1 MITPRNALG
10 RLAVI
15 LLTLGLFGTSCQT
28 KNEATRAPAKK
39 VDAGRIDQIF
49 AQWNRSDSPG
59 AAVVVVQNGE
69 VVFQGGYGLANLES
83 RTPITP
89 QTVFDAASVAKQF
102 TGLAIA
108 MLIEEGKLS
117 LDDDIRKHL
126 PDVPDFGRPIT
137 IRHLLHHTSG
147 LRDWPETL
155 GLSGF
160 GHGAIITMDTILEM
174 VRRQQELDFAPGEEY
189 QYCNTSYNLL
199 AASVAKVSGESFRG
213 WTDKKLFR
221 PLGMKGTHFCEDPTT
236 PILNRAEAYNPA
248 GEKKF
253 KRSISQLAAQGSS
266 SLFISAEDLG
276 KWLVNFQ
283 TELVG
288 GKGAFEKMYQPGQ
301 LKSGAKIDYGF
312 GIGLGKYHGDKT
324 ISHSGSWAGYR
335 SYVMHVPEKRFGVGI
350 LANSGDMDPT
360 SLARKIADVYFG
372 HSSPPPRKS
381 EERAKANLKVDPS
394 TWDGYLG
401 TYRLGAGWLLEITRE
416 GDRLNTQA
424 TREAK
429 FPMEALS
436 ETTFFVPAYGASV
449 EFVRGKS
456 GPAKQLVYRGI
467 RAPRLDLP
475 KLTESALQAYVGDYW
490 SEELRVAYRVE
501 LREGELG
508 VRDRSGEWFG
518 LLPTG
523 ADRFD
528 VDQQRVSVEFA
539 RNGGEIAELKV
550 SGGRIRN
557 IRFVRGLLSKPAKGT
572 VVQR

>member
-1 MITPRNALG
+1 M
-10 RLAVI
+10 I
-15 LLTLGLFGTSCQT
+15 LLSLGLFGTGCQT
-28 KNEATRAPAKK
+28 KNDATRAPAKK
-39 VDAGRIDQIF
+39 VNAGKIDQIF

-126 PDVPDFGRPIT
+126 PDVPYFGKPIT

-155 GLSGF
+155 GLSGI

-174 VRRQQELDFAPGEEY
+174 VRRQQELDFPPGEEY

-199 AASVAKVSGESFRG
+199 AAAVARVSGESFRG

-221 PLGMKGTHFCEDPTT
+221 PLSMKGTHFCEDPTT
-236 PILNRAEAYNPA
+236 PILNRAEAYTPA
-248 GEKKF
+248 GERKF

-283 TELVG
+283 SELVG

-301 LKSGAKIDYGF
+301 LKGGGKIDYGF
-312 GIGLGKYHGDKT
+312 GVGLGKYQGDRT

-350 LANSGDMDPT
+350 LANTANMDPT
-360 SLARKIADVYFG
+360 GLARKIADLYLG
-372 HSSPPPRKS
+372 CSPPRKS
-381 EERAKANLKVDPS
+381 EEQAKAGGKVDPS

-416 GDRLNTQA
+416 GSQLNAQA
-424 TREAK
+424 TREPK
-429 FPMEALS
+429 FEMKAVS
-436 ETTFFVPAYGASV
+436 DSTFFVPAFGASV
-449 EFVRGKS
+449 EFVREKS
-456 GPAKQLVYRGI
+456 GPAKQLIYKGI
-467 RAPRLDLP
+467 RAPRLELP
-475 KLTESALQAYVGDYW
+475 KLNESALQIYVGDYW

-508 VRDRSGEWFG
+508 VRDRSGEWFR

-539 RNGGEIAELKV
+539 RNGGGEITELKV

-557 IRFVRGLLSKPAKGT
+557 IRFVRGLLPKPAKGT
-572 VVQR
+572 VVSR